1 MRKILYKTIAMTLSA
16 AMCISGFSVKALANE
31 TEPEKTEMTEDLSD
45 DADYEAKV
53 DIPEQDAVEP
63 VVAGLDETNRD
74 DKDIENAVIERA
86 ERDAASCGSEA
97 SDVDE
102 KADDQDLDAIEESDE
117 SDNDENDRAFGEDG
131 KDIAERKASND
142 NADKEQAEDNSLEHE
157 KVGFIDEEK
166 GEIVLTATEL
176 SAEAGSQTITA
187 SGDMPDGA
195 ELSVQEITYM
205 EMAENAVNE
214 AFSESL
220 KFTAVHAF
228 DIRILVGDEE
238 WQPVDDETSVKIT
251 ISELGI
257 SDAGDFEKIRV
268 YRIEDDDA
276 GVTDMNAEVDGD
288 SVTFET
294 EHFTVYT
301 VGSTDY
307 ETDDADMKWDL
318 SAEEDGS
325 IMAYWYEDDSQL
337 IITGSGEMME
347 YSYDMDNALKERQ
360 FNVKWVNADGIT
372 SISDFLFYDCRKM
385 TMDYLPSGITRIG
398 NTAFGFC
405 ESLTLTALPEG
416 LTSIG
421 NGAFEKCDSMIISE
435 FPKGIVNIGDCAF
448 AYCEGLEADVV
459 LSGLESIGYSA
470 FSDSGIKSLD
480 LSGCSE
486 LTKLGFST
494 CLYCDKLEKVV
505 LPESITTIGEMSFSG
520 CTALKSVNFSGGDAI
535 ESIGYNTFS
544 GCKSL
549 TSVELPRGLKIIEY
563 GAFCDSGLTE
573 IDFSGCKNLVEIE
586 QYAFR
591 SCPLTDIT
599 FSNSIEIIGDEVFRW
614 TKLNELDLSACTS
627 LANIGNFAFADCLNL
642 TKLTIPDTLKS
653 LDKFGIFYGCNNL
666 TMINGGNN
674 LENVDISTFI
684 ITFNSANYEYDMES
698 ELNEGRA
705 DFTYRYYNLRRIQV
719 GEESQYIV
727 TNVDSL
733 AEALNDYDWEYA
745 CRRTPKIII
754 VDGVEYDVT
763 YADSYDLSIAQ
774 NKQILAYYFIQDGVP
789 YLLVSGK
796 GAMKDYYYNSEY
808 GHETSPLR
816 DIREYTLIWD
826 DQGITTIGDCVFKNY
841 WYMYSDDHA
850 EFGTNITALP
860 AGLKRIGMQ
869 AFMNTGIS
877 AELPETITEIGMT
890 AFQGCSNMTT
900 DHLPS
905 DLKILGPYVFS
916 FCDGITRM
924 TIHEGIRSQM
934 YGAGYLSDG
943 ILMGCE
949 NLETVNLP
957 GDIKAIGTR
966 AFISCPN
973 LKKCE
978 LPESVTEIKSEAFI
992 GCKSLDMERFPEG
1005 LKSIGE
1011 MAFASCSSLT
1021 KVNFSDGMD
1030 VGSKAFYGC
1039 EKLTSITASG
1049 GANLGYAVFGL
1060 TANRIAQE
1068 TGNAYSLP
1076 LKTVLNGDADWFDT
1090 YDFKADHRL
1099 IGGYTVTLPM
1109 SVDLRYDNKGSL
1121 GDIDFEVLNETNGWN
1136 VKVDGDVTKNLTNK
1150 DGRELAV
1157 SLEHSNSLKAYE
1169 VGDTTG
1175 KVLIKTLKTP
1185 DMDGVY
1191 AGTITFTTGL
1201 VLE

>member
-1 MRKILYKTIAMTLSA
+1 MRKNLYKAIAMTLSA

-31 TEPEKTEMTEDLSD
+31 TEPVKTEITEDVPD
-45 DADYEAKV
+45 DADDEAKE
-53 DIPEQDAVEP
+53 DIPEKEAVEP
-63 VVAGLDETNRD
+63 AGAAGLDETNRD
-74 DKDIENAVIERA
+74 DKYIENAVIEST
-86 ERDAASCGSEA
+86 ESDAASCGSGA

-102 KADDQDLDAIEESDE
+102 RTDDQELDDIEESDE
-117 SDNDENDRAFGEDG
+117 TEKGEHERSLAEDG
-131 KDIAERKASND
+131 EEITEREESAD
-142 NADKEQAEDNSLEHE
+142 NADKEKAEDITLGLD
-157 KVGFIDEEK
+157 KADAIDEENREVK
-166 GEIVLTATEL
+166 LTATEL
-176 SAEAGSQTITA
+176 SVEAGSQTITA

-251 ISELGI
+251 ISDLGI
-257 SDAGDFEKIRV
+257 SDAGDFEEIRV

-276 GVTDMNAEVDGD
+276 GVTDMHAEVDGD
-288 SVTFET
+288 SVIFET

-347 YSYDMDNALKERQ
+347 HSYDMDDALKEKQ
-360 FNVKWVNADGIT
+360 FDVKWVNADGIT

-405 ESLTLTALPEG
+405 ESITLTALPEG

-421 NGAFEKCDSMIISE
+421 DGAFEKCDSMKISE
-435 FPKGIVNIGDCAF
+435 FPTGVVNIGSCAF

-520 CTALKSVNFSGGDAI
+520 CTALKVVDFSGGDAI
-535 ESIGYNTFS
+535 ERIGYNTFS

-653 LDKFGIFYGCNNL
+653 LDKFGIF
-666 TMINGGNN
+666 
-674 LENVDISTFI
+674 
-684 ITFNSANYEYDMES
+684 
-698 ELNEGRA
+698 
-705 DFTYRYYNLRRIQV
+705 
-719 GEESQYIV
+719 
-727 TNVDSL
+727 
-733 AEALNDYDWEYA
+733 
-745 CRRTPKIII
+745 
-754 VDGVEYDVT
+754 
-763 YADSYDLSIAQ
+763 
-774 NKQILAYYFIQDGVP
+774 
-789 YLLVSGK
+789 
-796 GAMKDYYYNSEY
+796 
-808 GHETSPLR
+808 
-816 DIREYTLIWD
+816 
-826 DQGITTIGDCVFKNY
+826 
-841 WYMYSDDHA
+841 
-850 EFGTNITALP
+850 
-860 AGLKRIGMQ
+860 
-869 AFMNTGIS
+869 
-877 AELPETITEIGMT
+877 
-890 AFQGCSNMTT
+890 
-900 DHLPS
+900 
-905 DLKILGPYVFS
+905 
-916 FCDGITRM
+916 
-924 TIHEGIRSQM
+924 
-934 YGAGYLSDG
+934 
-943 ILMGCE
+943 
-949 NLETVNLP
+949 
-957 GDIKAIGTR
+957 
-966 AFISCPN
+966 
-973 LKKCE
+973 
-978 LPESVTEIKSEAFI
+978 
-992 GCKSLDMERFPEG
+992 
-1005 LKSIGE
+1005 
-1011 MAFASCSSLT
+1011 
-1021 KVNFSDGMD
+1021 
-1030 VGSKAFYGC
+1030 
-1039 EKLTSITASG
+1039 
-1049 GANLGYAVFGL
+1049 
-1060 TANRIAQE
+1060 
-1068 TGNAYSLP
+1068 
-1076 LKTVLNGDADWFDT
+1076 
-1090 YDFKADHRL
+1090 
-1099 IGGYTVTLPM
+1099 
-1109 SVDLRYDNKGSL
+1109 
-1121 GDIDFEVLNETNGWN
+1121 
-1136 VKVDGDVTKNLTNK
+1136 
-1150 DGRELAV
+1150 
-1157 SLEHSNSLKAYE
+1157 
-1169 VGDTTG
+1169 
-1175 KVLIKTLKTP
+1175 
-1185 DMDGVY
+1185 
-1191 AGTITFTTGL
+1191 
-1201 VLE
+1201 